1 MNEME
6 RMIFAAAFAAAFH
19 KEWAFRV
26 QHQGTREAMEA
37 TSRSSGFS
45 FAEIADE
52 AVKTYRNAMQS
63 EDRDFLLAVKE
74 NWPL

>member
-6 RMIFAAAFAAAFH
+6 RMIFSAAFAAAFH

-26 QHQGTREAMEA
+26 THQDVTEAMNH
-37 TSRSSGFS
+37 TSQGFS

-52 AVKTYRNAMQS
+52 AVKSYRNAMNS
-63 EDRDFLLAVKE
+63 EDRGYLLAVEE
-74 NWPL
+74 NWPSI